1 MVNSIFKTY
10 EVTVD
15 TMRDSIVPQN
25 MRYSQNDLKSAK
37 ILININHNGN
47 EEDFSEATAVRVSFE
62 KGDKKIVYQDCQ
74 PINVLEGK
82 YQVLLTT
89 QTLTSVGIVTANVH
103 IYFPDDKKIETGSF
117 KFEVVESKM
126 SDEVIES
133 TDSLP
138 VIQKAIEAGEK
149 LSGVDIP
156 ALVAS
161 KETAEQAKV
170 AAEQNAA
177 QIGILSQNVTD
188 IMNHPTIV
196 VQNQD
201 PTAPK
206 LGEIWI
212 SKGVNI
218 IANGD
223 FETAT
228 GSEWALSHGA
238 ANTANHVFAH
248 ERVTTQKVKGLY
260 SLHISSNDPNYAT
273 SSANWNFSKAKQTV
287 NKNLDRLL
295 NFSCR
300 VLVPS
305 VEKYPAGTNA
315 VRINLIVTAY
325 GASGTLTSRKYQLY
339 KSGGTSGDDI
349 DLTSAVLMDNWS
361 KVNINIIRDVIEKGV
376 AWTDVK
382 SVDLTFEAANNIG
395 FYLDDISTF

>member
-1 MVNSIFKTY
+1 MIPRNFSQNEADLKTY
-10 EVTVD
+10 YFYQGD
-15 TMRDSIVPQN
+15 IN
-25 MRYSQNDLKSAK
+25 SAK
-37 ILININHNGN
+37 FLLNITHEGA
-47 EEDFSEATAVRVSFE
+47 EQDLSTATKVQIAFLKPDGKRVF
-62 KGDKKIVYQDCQ
+62 QDCS
-74 PINVLEGK
+74 NVNPTKGK
-82 YQVLLTT
+82 YYVVLNTQSITT
-89 QTLTSVGIVTANVH
+89 VGNVVAQ
-103 IYFPDDKKIETGSF
+103 IRITFPDT
-117 KFEVVESKM
+117 VVETTKFVFSVEESIM
-126 SDEVIES
+126 SDGAVES
-133 TDSLP
+133 SDEFP
-138 VIQKAIEAGEK
+138 AIQKAIEAGEK

-170 AAEQNAA
+170 AAEQNSA